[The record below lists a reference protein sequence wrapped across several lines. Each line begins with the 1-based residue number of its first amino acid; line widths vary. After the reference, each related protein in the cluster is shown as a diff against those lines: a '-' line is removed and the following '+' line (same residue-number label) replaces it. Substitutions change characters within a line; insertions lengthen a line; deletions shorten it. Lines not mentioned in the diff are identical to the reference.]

1 MINNQIAIIYDIKCI
16 QPLFSFVF
24 SSSTKKRLL
33 LCEII
38 RGQLNTSVIKVRAIF
53 SI

>member
-1 MINNQIAIIYDIKCI
+1 MINNQIAIICDIKCI
-16 QPLFSFVF
+16 QPLLFFILY
-24 SSSTKKRLL
+24 KKKKSIL